1 MSSIKLSLPPQ
12 DHSPRQ
18 EIGKLIGHTARQ
30 WRRAVD
36 RHLQPFGLTEA
47 TWLPLLH
54 VARASLPMRQ
64 KELAASLS
72 LDGSSVVRL
81 LNELQAAGLV
91 DRREEGD
98 DRRAKAIV
106 LTELGRTTVIKVERS
121 VRKVREEALAGLT
134 DDQLQVASDILRRI
148 SQGLQPVP
156 ATEATA

>member
-1 MSSIKLSLPPQ
+1 MALEKK
-12 DHSPRQ
+12 SPRNAL
-18 EIGKLIGHTARQ
+18 GGLIAQTARQ

-54 VARASLPMRQ
+54 LARAASAMRQ

-81 LNELQAAGLV
+81 LDELQAAGLV
-91 DRREEGD
+91 ERREADD

-106 LTELGRTTVIKVERS
+106 LTELGRTTVAKVERS
-121 VRKVREEALAGLT
+121 VRKVREEALRDL
-134 DDQLQVASDILRRI
+134 SDAELDAVSDALRRI
-148 SQGLQPVP
+148 NEALQPP
-156 ATEATA
+156 SPGAAS